1 MPLRRKGLLGVKE
14 NEKTL
19 VRRKDNKRTGFR
31 KTEDGD
37 NATKMQGVTGS
48 ERE

>member
-1 MPLRRKGLLGVKE
+1 MAIMPLRCKGLLGVKE

-19 VRRKDNKRTGFR
+19 VKRSEKKENKGTGFR

-37 NATKMQGVTGS
+37 
-48 ERE
+48 